1 MNDTYAFFVGIDW
14 AAYEHQVCVTDPDG
28 KVIDE
33 CKAAHSH
40 EGLTQMADQLC
51 SLAGENAGRIAV
63 AIEVPRGAVV
73 ETLLERGMAVF
84 SINPKQL
91 DRFRDRHTV
100 AGAKD
105 DRRDAFVLA
114 DSLRTDMPL
123 YRKVRLDDA
132 GTIQL
137 RELSR
142 MDEALCE
149 SLIRESNRLR
159 GQLSRY
165 WPQLLNMCPA
175 ADAPWMW
182 ALLQRAPTP
191 QAARRLTRAGVA
203 SVLKKYRIRRLPA
216 AEVLAAWK
224 TPPLQ
229 VAPGTIEAAAHHV
242 GILVEQLQLLHKQ
255 RTACQ
260 RDITSLLTE
269 LADGG
274 EDGAGQMEKHRDA
287 EIILSMPGIGKLV
300 AATMLAQAG
309 QALAERNYQAL
320 RVHTGIAPVT
330 KQSGTRHHVV
340 MRRACDR
347 RLRNCV
353 YHWARISVQRDPRS
367 RAHYHALRSRG
378 HGHGRALRS
387 VADRL
392 LKILVVMLETG
403 TLYEPGHQSR
413 VPPGVCAA

>member
-1 MNDTYAFFVGIDW
+1 MNESYALYTGIDW
-14 AAYEHQVCVTDPDG
+14 AAYEHQVCVIDPDG
-28 KVIDE
+28 QMIEERKF
-33 CKAAHSH
+33 AHSH
-40 EGLTQMADQLC
+40 EGLAQMADRLC
-51 SLAGENAGRIAV
+51 ALAGEDAGRVAV

-73 ETLLERGMAVF
+73 ETLLERGLAVF

-123 YRKVRLDDA
+123 YRKARLDDA
-132 GTIQL
+132 GTIRL

-142 MDEALCE
+142 MDDAL
-149 SLIRESNRLR
+149 RESGMRESSRLR
-159 GQLSRY
+159 EQLTRY
-165 WPQLLNMCPA
+165 WPQLLNLCSA
-175 ADAPWMW
+175 ADEPWMW
-182 ALLQRAPTP
+182 ALLQRAPAP

-203 SVLKKYRIRRLPA
+203 SVLKAHRIRRLSP

-224 TPPLQ
+224 TPPLH
-229 VAPGTIEAAAHHV
+229 VAPGTIEAASHHV

-260 RDITSLLTE
+260 RNISALLHE
-269 LADGG
+269 LTDSG
-274 EDGAGQMEKHRDA
+274 EDGTGQMEKHRDA
-287 EIILSMPGIGKLV
+287 KIILSMPGIGTLV

-309 QALAERNYQAL
+309 QALAERDYQAL
-320 RVHTGIAPVT
+320 RVHTGVAPVT
-330 KQSGTRHHVV
+330 KQSGTRRHVV

-347 RLRNCV
+347 CLRNCV
-353 YHWARISVQRDPRS
+353 YHWARISVQHDPRS
-367 RAHYHALRSRG
+367 RKMYQALRSKG

-392 LKILVVMLETG
+392 LKILVVMLQTG
-403 TLYEPGHQSR
+403 TLYDPGHQSR
-413 VPPGVCAA
+413 VSPGVRAA